1 MMSKVKYSD
10 LSNSELKIL
19 IETFKNEFEG
29 KKIKLKEICEEM
41 ANIEKQYIDA
51 VNELNIRKNIY
62 L

>member
-51 VNELNIRKNIY
+51 INELNIRKNIY